1 MLVTLGKWVVLV
13 AMVECPML
21 VVPVAAL
28 SVAPTPVE
36 WDHVAQVEKQILLQW

>member
-13 AMVECPML
+13 AMVECPAL

-28 SVAPTPVE
+28 SVAPIPVE
-36 WDHVAQVEKQILLQW
+36 WVHVAQLVKQMLMQW

>member
-1 MLVTLGKWVVLV
+1 MLVTLGEWVVLV

-21 VVPVAAL
+21 VVPLAAS

-36 WDHVAQVEKQILLQW
+36 WVYDAQAAKQVLVQW